1 MAKDTKKMSVYLSQD
16 QYNYVNSWAKMAGV
30 GRSQFIQTAIN
41 AFVGD
46 LQARYN
52 ERLRQLLEDSQ
63 SSEVQDNEQRPR
75 VNEE

>member
-1 MAKDTKKMSVYLSQD
+1 MAKDKKKMSVYLTPD

-46 LQARYN
+46 LQHRYN
-52 ERLRQLLEDSQ
+52 ERLRQLQEEGQ
-63 SSEVQDNEQRPR
+63 QQPSEPHKDD
-75 VNEE
+75 